1 MNDRKKMTVR
11 QIIDLVFNSKK
22 YAVIQSDETTR
33 KETLSFFNAIKNK
46 TKIFNVIDN
55 GSHLLIWE

>member
-1 MNDRKKMTVR
+1 MKDRKKMTVR
-11 QIIDLVFNSKK
+11 EIIDLVFNSKK
-22 YAVIQSDETTR
+22 YTVIQSEETTT

-55 GSHLLIWE
+55 GTHLLIWE

>member
-11 QIIDLVFNSKK
+11 DIIDLVFNSKK
-22 YAVIQSDETTR
+22 YAVIQRDETTR

-46 TKIFNVIDN
+46 NKIFNVIDN
-55 GSHLLIWE
+55 GTHLLIWE